1 MSHILFKFSTFAA
14 GFPIPTFTIDLKCN
28 NTTQRGLGGGSSFS
42 FFFLLFLILKAL
54 LASQQ
59 PSYELRHN
67 QVESLFLSGI
77 DAYGNQLA
85 SDSFQV
91 TELYCRID
99 NRCNRRLTR
108 LAKDKCYFFL
118 PRAATSR
125 VRS

>member
-1 MSHILFKFSTFAA
+1 MESFTVQVFHVCSR
-14 GFPIPTFTIDLKCN
+14 FPIPNLPDRIKKKYHYSK
-28 NTTQRGLGGGSSFS
+28 GGGGLLLAFS
-42 FFFLLFLILKAL
+42 LYCFYPLKAL

-99 NRCNRRLTR
+99 ISCKRRLIR
-108 LAKDKCYFFL
+108 VAKN
-118 PRAATSR
+118 TSVIER
-125 VRS
+125 GQ